1 MTTNG
6 NDALIQVQHLGKS
19 FEQLDVLKDIT
30 VDISAVFKPPG
41 GAYLREDLL

>member
-30 VDISAVFKPPG
+30 VDIHKGDVVCVIGPSVSG
-41 GAYLREDLL
+41 